1 MNVYDNITKQGNV
14 LSTPPKFSAKITLPP
29 SQDVPPASSMPIS
42 SAPTSTGLLETQHLQ
57 PSNPCTPI
65 RPSVPPSDNLRS
77 QSVVDPNVMGAG
89 LTPQRYAWP
98 SELSLFAI
106 LPMALCSVLVTLF
119 QFITLSLAQAI
130 QFVIN
135 LILVVLLEPCF
146 TSGILSEQLTFILLS
161 TTLPEPW
168 PQPFPGVL
176 LWPVL

>member
-1 MNVYDNITKQGNV
+1 M
-14 LSTPPKFSAKITLPP
+14 LSTPPKFSAKITLPR

-57 PSNPCTPI
+57 PSNSCTPI

-135 LILVVLLEPCF
+135 LILVVLLEP
-146 TSGILSEQLTFILLS
+146 
-161 TTLPEPW
+161 
-168 PQPFPGVL
+168 
-176 LWPVL
+176 